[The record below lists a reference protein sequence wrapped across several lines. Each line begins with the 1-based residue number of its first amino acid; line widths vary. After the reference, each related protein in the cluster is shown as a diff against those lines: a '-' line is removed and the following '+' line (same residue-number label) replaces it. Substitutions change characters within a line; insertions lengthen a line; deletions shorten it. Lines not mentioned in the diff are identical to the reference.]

1 VAVAAYGLGFVAL
14 LVFLGLFP
22 PTAPWSE
29 RFLTPLVALG
39 GGIFLLKRRRGAWG
53 LGLLL
58 LGLGDLAKTLGDLK
72 DLPRGLY
79 LELPY
84 LVGYAALTW
93 ALLKIPGEKP
103 RLSLL
108 LVPLALLG
116 LASALKPELG
126 IDRIYTVWDTLLL
139 LLLLPR
145 LEPVFRERLLGERAL
160 WGAGLLLYLVADMA
174 YAFLE
179 AEGAYP
185 TGHPAH
191 LLWILGYLLLAW
203 GMEKEGR
210 GEGVFLGQ
218 ALALGGLF
226 LMPILLLN
234 DPTPWGVRIM
244 ALYGGMVGGLGLLY
258 ANHLEWR
265 RTEEKRLRWTRF
277 LEELARLSP
286 RVTQTLSPEAVLV
299 GALEATRHLL
309 PQAVGLEV
317 RGRRGLVGE
326 RTPHSLAIP
335 LNGDTAYL
343 YLQKP
348 LEESVPPGFLSLL
361 GERIRQVLRQVE
373 WGTLALTDPL
383 TGLLNRRGLEAEL
396 PKLLALARRYQAPIS
411 VVMLD
416 IDRFKR
422 VNDTYGHP
430 VGDEVLKHL
439 GRILQASV
447 RREDLAVRY
456 GGEEF
461 LLFLY
466 GADRLA
472 AKEVVER
479 IRYRFRHQRVDPIP
493 YPLTLSAGIAGG
505 EVPESEAQLEDWVLK
520 ADYALLRAKE
530 TGRDRVTMA

>member
-1 VAVAAYGLGFVAL
+1 MAAYGPGLIAL

-22 PTAPWSE
+22 PTAPFSE

-39 GGIFLLKRRRGAWG
+39 GGVFLWLDGRKAWG
-53 LGLLL
+53 LGLLF
-58 LGLGDLAKTLGDLK
+58 LGLGDLAWTLEDLK
-72 DLPRGLY
+72 RLPRGLL
-79 LELPY
+79 LEFPY
-84 LVGYAALTW
+84 LAGYAALTW
-93 ALLKIPGEKP
+93 ALLKVPGERP

-108 LVPLALLG
+108 LVPLVLLG

-126 IDRIYTVWDTLLL
+126 IDRVYSLWDALLL

-145 LEPVFRERLLGERAL
+145 LEPLFRERLLGERVL
-160 WGAGLLLYLVADMA
+160 WGVGFLLFLVADMA

-179 AEGAYP
+179 AGPGYP
-185 TGHPAH
+185 TGHPVH
-191 LLWILGYLLLAW
+191 LLWSLGYVLLTW
-203 GMEKEGR
+203 GVAEEGR
-210 GEGVFLGQ
+210 RGNTFWGQ

-226 LMPILLLN
+226 LMPALLLH
-234 DPTPWGVRIM
+234 DPTPWEVRVM
-244 ALYGGMVGGLGLLY
+244 ALYGGLVAGLGLLY

-265 RTEEKRLRWTRF
+265 RTEEKNLRWTRF

-286 RVTQTLSPEAVLV
+286 SVTQTLSPEAVLM

-343 YLQKP
+343 YLQGP
-348 LEESVPPGFLSLL
+348 LEEPVPPSFLSLL

-396 PKLLALARRYQAPIS
+396 PKLLALARRYQAPLS

-430 VGDEVLKHL
+430 VGDEVLKLL

-461 LLFLY
+461 LLILY

-505 EVPESEAQLEDWVLK
+505 EVPEGEAQLEDWILK

-530 TGRDRVTMA
+530 TGRDRVTLA